1 MAPFYR
7 FVSDPISYP
16 DTNPDSKPDPK
27 LSFRIRI
34 RFRPKVSDSYGS
46 CSVSAVLEITK
57 KYYYCSRRLERELAK
72 LTPEALENYSGLGF
86 VTPVS
91 KICYFSKSKEF
102 VFLQNLTI

>member
-1 MAPFYR
+1 M
-7 FVSDPISYP
+7 SEW
-16 DTNPDSKPDPK
+16 
-27 LSFRIRI
+27 FRL
-34 RFRPKVSDSYGS
+34 PPAA

-91 KICYFSKSKEF
+91 KICYFSKSREF